1 MARVRR
7 SPEEILLDEL
17 TAAENTMKEAQEKL
31 DEATN
36 TYNEKKKKYDELQK
50 EKLLKAIQ
58 KSGKTYEEIIAL
70 IEG

>member
-7 SPEEILLDEL
+7 SAEEILLDEL
-17 TAAENTMKEAQEKL
+17 TAAENKVKEAQQKL
-31 DEATN
+31 EEATN
-36 TYNEKKKKYDELQK
+36 DYNKLKKEYDEKQQ
-50 EKLLKAIQ
+50 EKVLNAIQ

>member
-7 SPEEILLDEL
+7 SAEEKLQDDLKE
-17 TAAENTMKEAQEKL
+17 AENKVKEAQQKL

-36 TYNEKKKKYDELQK
+36 EYNKLKKEYDEKQQ
-50 EKLLKAIQ
+50 EKVLNAIQ